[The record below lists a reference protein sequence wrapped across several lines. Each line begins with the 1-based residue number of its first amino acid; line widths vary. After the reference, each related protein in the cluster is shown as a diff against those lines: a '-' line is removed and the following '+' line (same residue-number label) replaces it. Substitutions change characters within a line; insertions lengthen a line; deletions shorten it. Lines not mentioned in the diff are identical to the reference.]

1 MHARLS
7 PISSQSMQ
15 MLRHFKPLSIVD
27 NRFGSVSMLCINAP
41 VLLSLINDG
50 KNGKVRVTF
59 DAEMKVKLILN
70 TEEKKENEEWNEKR
84 IGDNPSSNEFAVC
97 VTQIGSYQFT
107 VSLGVA
113 DEIGI
118 ISVRNPILNPFQ
130 LNEIKLLHCGE
141 ITSNETLTTTPWNGT
156 KWYCKYKH
164 FLLKQMQRDLKLMDC
179 DIKEGK
185 QNKKK
190 GLD

>member
-27 NRFGSVSMLCINAP
+27 NRFGSVSMLCIDAP

-50 KNGKVRVTF
+50 KNGKVRGIF
-59 DAEMKVKLILN
+59 DTEMKMKWILN

-107 VSLGVA
+107 
-113 DEIGI
+113 ET
-118 ISVRNPILNPFQ
+118 
-130 LNEIKLLHCGE
+130 KLLHCGE

-164 FLLKQMQRDLKLMDC
+164 FLLKQMQRDIKLM
-179 DIKEGK
+179 EGK